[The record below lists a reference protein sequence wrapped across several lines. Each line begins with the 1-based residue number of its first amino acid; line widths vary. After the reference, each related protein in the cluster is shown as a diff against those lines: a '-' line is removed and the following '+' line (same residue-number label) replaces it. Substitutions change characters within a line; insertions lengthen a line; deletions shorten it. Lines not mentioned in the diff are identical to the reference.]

1 MLLVVGALNYPNS
14 VMNLTFRQIVLATCL
29 TGLVAAL
36 VMPAQAARAKTA
48 PIIVITTPKPVV
60 SAF

>member
-1 MLLVVGALNYPNS
+1 MKTILRKIFAIGCLSAFGMLLS
-14 VMNLTFRQIVLATCL
+14 T
-29 TGLVAAL
+29 
-36 VMPAQAARAKTA
+36 PAQAARGGVI

>member
-1 MLLVVGALNYPNS
+1 MKPILRKIFAIGCLSAFGMLL
-14 VMNLTFRQIVLATCL
+14 LT
-29 TGLVAAL
+29 
-36 VMPAQAARAKTA
+36 PAQAARSGTA